1 MLIYLRLRQL
11 LLPRFPEMQLLF
23 PLLWSHFVE
32 LSLSRDRCIWSFFYI
47 NHELELIWAFIVNCY
62 EEEAWWHKSVVLL
75 MSGWNA
81 TRRKSTMW
89 AFQIHDDDQ
98 KTFSTGCNNIFNIST
113 GINIFSQVSIF
124 FTSKNIWCT
133 VDVVKLWL
141 PFRKWVKSKIFNV
154 KLCLFSAT
162 LPSCAFLW
170 VFMCKYMSEN
180 AKVVPIN
187 AKMCPQLKNILIF
200 VMKKI
205 AKFY

>member
-62 EEEAWWHKSVVLL
+62 EEAWWHKSVVLL

-81 TRRKSTMW
+81 TRRKSTVW
-89 AFQIHDDDQ
+89 EFRIHDDDQ

-124 FTSKNIWCT
+124 FTSKNIWYT

-141 PFRKWVKSKIFNV
+141 FENEWKVKYSMLNFV
-154 KLCLFSAT
+154 CSLPPCLLA
-162 LPSCAFLW
+162 PSCANI
-170 VFMCKYMSEN
+170 CQ
-180 AKVVPIN
+180 
-187 AKMCPQLKNILIF
+187 KMQKLSP
-200 VMKKI
+200 
-205 AKFY
+205 